1 MKIKDKRK
9 KKNLY
14 KKIGK
19 IKMTTTKNKIYFLTI
34 ILTNVISKIKILF
47 NLNRVKFRKSNKQI

>member
-14 KKIGK
+14 TKIGK
-19 IKMTTTKNKIYFLTI
+19 IKMTMTKNKIHFLTI
-34 ILTNVISKIKILF
+34 IMTNVISKIKILF

>member
-14 KKIGK
+14 TKIGK
-19 IKMTTTKNKIYFLTI
+19 IKMTMTKNKIHFLTI
-34 ILTNVISKIKILF
+34 IMTNVISKIKILF
-47 NLNRVKFRKSNKQI
+47 NLNRV